1 MGDCELVPSSGYG
14 DPVHGD
20 VVKVGRHEMLGGERD
35 HTVKHLSVSFR
46 RHLFNRL
53 ELEESFLSREKIEI
67 LLDYL
72 ERGNKRGGFC
82 QQLFRQ
88 ITGSVIFLE
97 KIKINK
103 VSLKGN
109 NGQKG

>member
-20 VVKVGRHEMLGGERD
+20 VVKVGRHEVLGGERD
-35 HTVKHLSVSFR
+35 HAVKHLSVSFR

-53 ELEESFLSREKIEI
+53 ELEESFLSRKKIEI

-72 ERGNKRGGFC
+72 ESGDKRGGFG
-82 QQLFRQ
+82 QQFIRQ
-88 ITGSVIFLE
+88 ITVWHTYKRQGCEESP
-97 KIKINK
+97 
-103 VSLKGN
+103 
-109 NGQKG
+109 